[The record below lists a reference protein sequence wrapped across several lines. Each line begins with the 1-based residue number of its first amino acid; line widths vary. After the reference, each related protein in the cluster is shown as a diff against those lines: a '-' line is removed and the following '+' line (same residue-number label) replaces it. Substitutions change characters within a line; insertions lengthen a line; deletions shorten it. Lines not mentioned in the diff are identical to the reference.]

1 MEAEL
6 RSRRQLSRGVSRSLF
21 GHRMTLAD
29 LATSIDHDHLGALI
43 RSVAYRS
50 GSVPELT
57 PAFAAVE
64 LSLQR
69 TFGRWQVLPLETEL
83 RARCGPVLNPDRGP
97 CGPPRAA

>member
-1 MEAEL
+1 
-6 RSRRQLSRGVSRSLF
+6 
-21 GHRMTLAD
+21 MTLAD

-64 LSLQR
+64 LA
-69 TFGRWQVLPLETEL
+69 TAAHI
-83 RARCGPVLNPDRGP
+83 RALGG
-97 CGPPRAA
+97 AAARD